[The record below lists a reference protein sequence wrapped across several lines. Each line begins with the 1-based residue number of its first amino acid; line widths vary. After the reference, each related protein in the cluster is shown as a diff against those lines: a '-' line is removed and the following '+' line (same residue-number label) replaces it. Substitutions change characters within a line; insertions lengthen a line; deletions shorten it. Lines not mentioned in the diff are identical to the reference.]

1 MFAESAVEVQARFAG
16 FCSGTAQNA
25 LNRKERE
32 ERQEVR
38 EGKARPKTKD
48 KQRELN
54 EPRIVKST

>member
-25 LNRKERE
+25 LNLKERE

-38 EGKARPKTKD
+38 EGKARPKD
-48 KQRELN
+48 KQRDTE
-54 EPRIVKST
+54 